1 MENLTFFIINTIL
14 VLLLT
19 TKSDIIGKKLD
30 LLDYPS
36 EYKLHTFP
44 IPFIGGIIIYL
55 ILLIQSCLFFFNKI
69 DLGIYKYLYIS
80 AFFILGLIDDKFNLN
95 SYYKIFFVFLISL
108 ILINFDESFLIH
120 RIFFEIS
127 NQEFYFGE
135 FKVPITILCILLL
148 YIAMNMSDGINCL
161 LISFS
166 VISLLLINLVF
177 LKSNLDYM
185 SMSILSSLL
194 VMIYFNYKNKIFL
207 GNTGANLLAAY
218 FIYTLISG
226 NYYNSIDVFM
236 VISVFL
242 IMGIDMVRLIFLRLL
257 NKKNPFDRDL
267 NHFHHIL
274 LKRFNIKLT
283 IFIYLILSFMPVILS
298 SITKITDVI
307 YIPLQIIIYII
318 LIYRCK

>member
-1 MENLTFFIINTIL
+1 
-14 VLLLT
+14 
-19 TKSDIIGKKLD
+19 
-30 LLDYPS
+30 
-36 EYKLHTFP
+36 
-44 IPFIGGIIIYL
+44 
-55 ILLIQSCLFFFNKI
+55 
-69 DLGIYKYLYIS
+69 
-80 AFFILGLIDDKFNLN
+80 
-95 SYYKIFFVFLISL
+95 
-108 ILINFDESFLIH
+108 
-120 RIFFEIS
+120 
-127 NQEFYFGE
+127 
-135 FKVPITILCILLL
+135 
-148 YIAMNMSDGINCL
+148 MNMSDGINCL

-177 LKSNLDYM
+177 LKSNLDYI

-194 VMIYFNYKNKIFL
+194 VMIYFNYKNKNFL

-274 LKRFNIKLT
+274 LKRFNIELT
-283 IFIYLILSFMPVILS
+283 IFIFPS
-298 SITKITDVI
+298 S
-307 YIPLQIIIYII
+307 
-318 LIYRCK
+318 CA